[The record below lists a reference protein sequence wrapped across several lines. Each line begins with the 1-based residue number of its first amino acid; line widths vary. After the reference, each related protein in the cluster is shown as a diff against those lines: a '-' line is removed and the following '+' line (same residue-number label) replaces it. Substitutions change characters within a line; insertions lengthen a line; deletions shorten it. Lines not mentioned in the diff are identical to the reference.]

1 MLQCSSTTI
10 YFTKTLWPEFTI
22 WHLLGGVFYYQ
33 RCYFHMNLIKNA
45 LDNLK
50 ESPIDDKNGKLF
62 LEKQNRKE
70 IDEMKKLISAK
81 Q

>member
-1 MLQCSSTTI
+1 
-10 YFTKTLWPEFTI
+10 
-22 WHLLGGVFYYQ
+22 
-33 RCYFHMNLIKNA
+33 MNLIKNA

-50 ESPIDDKNGKLF
+50 ESAIDEKNGNLF

-70 IDEMKKLISAK
+70 IDEMKKLISVK